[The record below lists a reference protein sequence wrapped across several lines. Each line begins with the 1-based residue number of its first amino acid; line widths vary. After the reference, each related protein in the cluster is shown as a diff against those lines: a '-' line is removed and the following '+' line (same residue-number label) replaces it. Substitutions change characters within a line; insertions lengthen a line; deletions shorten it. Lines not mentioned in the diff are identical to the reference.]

1 MQTIS
6 LAKRWLASVAVAA
19 MAATGLLVLAS
30 PPAFS
35 ADATICPSSASKV
48 TTTDPWVDRTDSY
61 NPAGFSPEV
70 GTLAGCANSVSVVEP
85 TKTDYYL
92 YFSAADLAGKDLF
105 GDDGI
110 LRLSVTGAPGAA
122 GWYVQAFL
130 SDGTMLRKTYG
141 GGAAE
146 PSPPAVPTSDG
157 RFNYSTSRTLPDLSS
172 SPQPALTGT
181 FANPAPTYS
190 VEYGYTLTTAQ
201 QQSVLAG
208 NLAIYIGFLGAT
220 NNDGDNDILNSV
232 KLIYYQG
239 VTPYTEKKKPLGNPG
254 IFLTVANR
262 PGQPLEGTEL
272 VFGSDRINPVGSYR
286 LTLGTRGPSNG
297 ALLSSGALP
306 ENGSFESRV
315 PLSGLKAGTHLIRF
329 TVSQPDGTLLRLGNS
344 VEIGADGRIVSI
356 TDEALQPVTG

>member
-6 LAKRWLASVAVAA
+6 LAKRWLASVAVAV

-35 ADATICPSSASKV
+35 ADATICPSSASKF
-48 TTTDPWVDRTDSY
+48 TTTGTWVERRNVYGTT
-61 NPAGFSPEV
+61 GFSSES
-70 GTLAGCANSVSVVEP
+70 GTLAGCANPVSVVEP
-85 TKTDYYL
+85 IKTDYYL
-92 YFSAADLAGKDLF
+92 YFSAADLTGKDLF

-110 LRLSVTGAPGAA
+110 LRVLVTGAPGAA

-130 SDGTMLRKTYG
+130 TDDVLLTKAYGAGSTSGHFEYDGT
-141 GGAAE
+141 
-146 PSPPAVPTSDG
+146 
-157 RFNYSTSRTLPDLSS
+157 RTLPDLSS

-190 VEYGYTLTTAQ
+190 VEYGYRLSTSQ

-208 NLAIYIGFLGAT
+208 NLAIYIGYLGASR
-220 NNDGDNDILNSV
+220 NDGDNDILNSV

-239 VTPYTEKKKPLGNPG
+239 VTPYTEKKKSLGNPG

-286 LTLGTRGPSNG
+286 LTLGPRGSSNG

-315 PLSGLKAGTHLIRF
+315 PLSGLTAGTHLIRF